1 MAQRAVEVIPT
12 ERKSAVL
19 TSSAL
24 ACLSRIATVNLTA
37 GCAHGCL
44 YCYARGYSCY
54 PGEGRIKLYANTL
67 DKLRAELPRKR
78 KRPTV
83 VYFSP
88 SSDPFQPVREVLD
101 LAYEVMRFLLE
112 SGVSVAFLSK
122 GHLPERHMRLLESHA
137 AQVRAGIGL
146 ISLDDDLLGIFELR
160 AASAGTRL
168 RQAERL
174 VEAGIS
180 TRVRVDPILP
190 GLTDD
195 ERTLGHLCAAISRT
209 GVTEIAASTLYLRPA
224 VAASLRH
231 GIHDAGTRRRLFGR
245 FRDGERIAIDAR
257 DSSAFGLVRDA
268 RRMAYD
274 RLKRVAGRHR
284 LAVKVCACKNPD
296 LATDTC
302 SIAGDRVDTEE
313 DGGQINLLQDAG
325 SGVTVAR
332 VP

>member
-1 MAQRAVEVIPT
+1 MPQRAVEVIPT

-19 TSSAL
+19 TPSAL

-54 PGEGRIKLYANTL
+54 PGEGRIKLYANAL

-88 SSDPFQPVREVLD
+88 SSDPFQPVPEVLD
-101 LAYEVMRFLLE
+101 LAYEVMRCLLE

-122 GHLPERHMRLLESHA
+122 GHLPERQMRLLESHA

-146 ISLDDDLLGIFELR
+146 ISLDDDLLGVFEPR

-180 TRVRVDPILP
+180 TMVRVDPILP
-190 GLTDD
+190 GVTDD
-195 ERTLGHLCAAISRT
+195 GETFEQLCAAVSRT
-209 GVTEIAASTLYLRPA
+209 GVTEIAASMLYLRPA

-231 GIHDAGTRRRLFGR
+231 GIHDAETRRRLFACYRG
-245 FRDGERIAIDAR
+245 GERIAIDAR
-257 DSSAFGLVRDA
+257 DSSAFGLSREA
-268 RRMAYD
+268 RQAIYD
-274 RLKRVAGRHR
+274 RLSRIAAGHG
-284 LAVKVCACKNPD
+284 LTVKVCACKNPD
-296 LATDTC
+296 LASGSC
-302 SIAGDRVDTEE
+302 GIAGDWPRAEE
-313 DGGQINLLQDAG
+313 GEQIDLLQETG
-325 SGVTVAR
+325 SGVTVMR